1 MEGLGLGEI
10 LLYKINRDVPANT
23 AIASPDWQKLQVC
36 KGTIKEWIVYGP
48 KQAADITKFRVEYKG
63 TQIFPF
69 TRGEWMDVF
78 PNAVKFAENLKLD
91 ASPYVLDVF
100 AYNLGDRLTHEYN
113 LYVNVLRDE
122 PFIPP
127 TSGFNIKEAWS
138 NLFGGG

>member
-1 MEGLGLGEI
+1 M
-10 LLYKINRDVPANT
+10 LYKINRDVPANT

-48 KQAADITKFRVEYKG
+48 REAADLVRFRVEYKG
-63 TQIFPF
+63 NQIFPF

-78 PNAVKFAENLKLD
+78 PNAIRITENLKLD

-100 AYNLGDRLTHEYN
+100 AYNLGNRLTHEYN
-113 LYVNVLRDE
+113 LYCNVLRDE

-127 TSGFNIKEAWS
+127 TSGFDFKSKWQ
-138 NLFGGG
+138 NLFGGK